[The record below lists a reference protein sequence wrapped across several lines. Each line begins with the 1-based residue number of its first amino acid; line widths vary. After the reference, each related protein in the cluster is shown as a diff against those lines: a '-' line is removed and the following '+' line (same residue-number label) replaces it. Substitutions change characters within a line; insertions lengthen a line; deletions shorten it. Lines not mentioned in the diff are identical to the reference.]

1 MSIITLLTD
10 FGEADEFVGVMKG
23 VILGVN
29 PSASIIDIT
38 HAIDPQDIVQAAYL
52 IPSYYTFFPKGTV
65 HIIVVDPEVGSDRPI
80 IALEMAGHVFLA
92 PDNGVL
98 SLLLDNRYIDS
109 IVSVNNQNYFLTPVS
124 QTFHGRDIFASVG
137 AHISTGIDVGKTGI
151 PLSKK
156 DLVRLNIQKPH
167 FTDKGKLVG
176 AIISIDRFGNLITN
190 IKLSDVNESFGSHP
204 DAIFQVEVGKR
215 KIVGLSESYQ
225 GAGGLSESYQG
236 AGIENLLAIIGS
248 RGYLEIALNRGSAHG
263 HLKVEKGDLVYLSC
277 AKVEDAPE

>member
-10 FGEADEFVGVMKG
+10 FGEDDEFVGVMKG

-38 HAIDPQDIVQAAYL
+38 HRIDPQDIVQAAYL

-65 HIIVVDPEVGSDRPI
+65 HIIVVDPGVGSDRPI

-98 SLLLDNRYIDS
+98 SLLLDSGYIDS

-124 QTFHGRDIFASVG
+124 QTFHGRDIFAPVG
-137 AHISTGIDVGKTGI
+137 AYISMGIDVGKTGT
-151 PLSKK
+151 PLGKR
-156 DLVRLNIQKPH
+156 DLVRLDIQKPH
-167 FTDKGKLVG
+167 LTDKGKLVG

-204 DAIFQVEVGKR
+204 DAILQVEVGKR
-215 KIVGLSESYQ
+215 KIE
-225 GAGGLSESYQG
+225 GLSESYQG

-248 RGYLEIALNRGSAHG
+248 RGYLEIAVNRGSAHG
-263 HLKVEKGDLVYLSC
+263 RLKVKKGDLVCVSIR
-277 AKVEDAPE
+277 